1 MGLDKILAISKK
13 PGLYKLIS
21 PSRGGYI
28 VQSILDQRQSFV
40 KIDKSLSLL
49 SEISIYTLESEIPL
63 KEVFKTIF
71 IKEEGKQT
79 TVSPKSTKDDLEAY
93 FFSILPNFDEDRVY
107 SSDIKKVISWYNI
120 LLADGF
126 DFQLVEGSFKA

>member
-71 IKEEGKQT
+71 LKEEGKQT

-107 SSDIKKVISWYNI
+107 SSDIKKIISWYNI
-120 LLADGF
+120 LLADGY

>member
-71 IKEEGKQT
+71 LKEEGKQT

-126 DFQLVEGSFKA
+126 DFQLVEGSFKD

>member
-71 IKEEGKQT
+71 LKEEGKQT

>member
-71 IKEEGKQT
+71 LKEQGKQT

>member
-28 VQSILDQRQSFV
+28 VQSILDQRQFFV

>member
-28 VQSILDQRQSFV
+28 VKSILDQRQSFV

-71 IKEEGKQT
+71 LKEKGKQT

>member
-28 VQSILDQRQSFV
+28 VQSILDQRQTFV

-71 IKEEGKQT
+71 LKEEGKQT

>member
-71 IKEEGKQT
+71 LKEEGKQT
-79 TVSPKSTKDDLEAY
+79 TVSPKSTKDHLEAY

-126 DFQLVEGSFKA
+126 DFQLVEGSFKD

>member
-28 VQSILDQRQSFV
+28 VQSILDQRQTFV

-49 SEISIYTLESEIPL
+49 SEISIYTLESEMPL

-71 IKEEGKQT
+71 LKEEGKQT

>member
-71 IKEEGKQT
+71 LKEEGKQT

-120 LLADGF
+120 LLADGY

>member
-71 IKEEGKQT
+71 IKEEGKPT

>member
-71 IKEEGKQT
+71 LKEQGKQT

-126 DFQLVEGSFKA
+126 DFQLVEGSFKD

>member
-49 SEISIYTLESEIPL
+49 SEISIYTYESEIPL

-71 IKEEGKQT
+71 LKEEGKQT

-107 SSDIKKVISWYNI
+107 SSDIKKIISWYNI
-120 LLADGF
+120 LLADGY